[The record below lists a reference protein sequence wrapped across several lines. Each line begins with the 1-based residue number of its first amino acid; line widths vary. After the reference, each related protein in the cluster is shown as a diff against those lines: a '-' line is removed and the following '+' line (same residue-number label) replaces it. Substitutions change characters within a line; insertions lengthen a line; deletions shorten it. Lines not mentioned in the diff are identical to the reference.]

1 VVSAS
6 CGIGRGTIH
15 HRLQAHWIASRRCS
29 PGSCAAVSGR
39 SSTHRIPEPRACT
52 TCRLVFSI
60 QGRRAVCNIS
70 CKRRRFFQSLHSF
83 AVSGLGLGP
92 FDSLNMLLRSRVD
105 DVPDLD
111 SADDAAMDR
120 RSIRPT
126 RLVPPLGPAELRQDR
141 LQTPRDRLLRK
152 PTTGIA
158 GCCARVPSGHVATAP
173 PSRVMN
179 SRPLIQSPRRRVA
192 GEAKALRLRA
202 PWRS

>member
-105 DVPDLD
+105 DYPR
-111 SADDAAMDR
+111 AAMKWAR
-120 RSIRPT
+120 HPN
-126 RLVPPLGPAELRQDR
+126 
-141 LQTPRDRLLRK
+141 LRK
-152 PTTGIA
+152 RPGRASTFEVQPCGFLGGRLCTS
-158 GCCARVPSGHVATAP
+158 SGHK
-173 PSRVMN
+173 PSIS
-179 SRPLIQSPRRRVA
+179 SRIGTLSACP
-192 GEAKALRLRA
+192 
-202 PWRS
+202 

>member
-70 CKRRRFFQSLHSF
+70 CKRRRFFESLHSF

-120 RSIRPT
+120 RIIRPT
-126 RLVPPLGPAELRQDR
+126 RLVPPLGPTEIRQDR
-141 LQTPRDRLLRK
+141 LQTPCWHRQSTEDRI
-152 PTTGIA
+152 TYQSN
-158 GCCARVPSGHVATAP
+158 VPLGRSVRLPRCWTVSSCGTWSTSLAP
-173 PSRVMN
+173 
-179 SRPLIQSPRRRVA
+179 A
-192 GEAKALRLRA
+192 
-202 PWRS
+202 

>member
-111 SADDAAMDR
+111 SADDAAIPPARVEKDVRVATDLAQKLFCNQRRPIGRFVLMERRVRRRESDR
-120 RSIRPT
+120 R
-126 RLVPPLGPAELRQDR
+126 
-141 LQTPRDRLLRK
+141 
-152 PTTGIA
+152 
-158 GCCARVPSGHVATAP
+158 CARRFARG
-173 PSRVMN
+173 R
-179 SRPLIQSPRRRVA
+179 
-192 GEAKALRLRA
+192 
-202 PWRS
+202 